1 MSESDNL
8 PEPAGWDDEDRPWE
22 RPGGFRRDYPPHRAP
37 LLRAV
42 GLAALALGLASLCCP
57 LLAALTAWPALGV
70 SLVACMLAHRDLR
83 AMEDRRMDPAGIAA
97 ALRCRENGVTGALLA
112 VLALLVVAIVGVF
125 AGLADLKWGLR
136 L

>member
-1 MSESDNL
+1 MSESDNF
-8 PEPAGWDDEDRPWE
+8 PEPAGWDGEDRPWE

-70 SLVACMLAHRDLR
+70 SLVACWPTETCGRWKTAAWTRQGS
-83 AMEDRRMDPAGIAA
+83 RRRFGAGRTA
-97 ALRCRENGVTGALLA
+97 
-112 VLALLVVAIVGVF
+112 
-125 AGLADLKWGLR
+125 
-136 L
+136 